1 VPSRTT
7 EPDSALTGREAFAA
21 PGGLLHDP
29 GVVLMF
35 RCMSVAVLS
44 LLSMLT
50 FVLVV
55 FRAIVPLSDPDTWW
69 HLAIGQR
76 FLQGTSIRHPGP
88 LSYFGTE
95 DWRPRDWLTQVVA
108 ARFEG
113 WFGLSGVAWLYGFG
127 LVVFAVVVFRLCR
140 ARTSFASATVATAI
154 CVMASMTSL
163 TPRPQLVSFILLAVT
178 VGALLNTATDLK
190 PRWWLALLTAGWAC
204 AHGMWFLGPLL
215 QGVVLVGLLLDR
227 RVARAQAAR
236 LSGVILASLAA
247 VAVTPNGL
255 YLLQKPLGTSLAI
268 ADYIQEYMPPT
279 VASLYY
285 ALTLAM
291 LGLTV
296 LTWARA
302 SRPEWV
308 HVALLVVAAGFA
320 VQMQRTTTIGAVIV
334 TPLFAQAV
342 GTWLKRVD
350 LTVPRLLERALV
362 YGGAVVALVAIG
374 LTVPSTADDPSSKLP
389 VAFDAQ
395 LDQIPASAV
404 LFNELGDG
412 GFLTWRHPGLR
423 IVEDGLSDQY
433 ATDWHIDYFEAGELK
448 PGWQEFL
455 RRTGAT
461 YALLGQDHSLTQAL
475 ELDGWTVTAQDGK
488 KVLLHAPDSSSHR
501 VG

>member
-7 EPDSALTGREAFAA
+7 EPDAALAAQDTSAPE
-21 PGGLLHDP
+21 GGLLHDP
-29 GVVLMF
+29 GVVRMF
-35 RCMSVAVLS
+35 RWMSIGLLA
-44 LLSMLT
+44 LLSALT

-55 FRAIVPLSDPDTWW
+55 VRSVVPLSDPDTWW
-69 HLAIGQR
+69 HLAVGQK
-76 FLQGTSIRHPGP
+76 FLDGTSVRHPGP

-95 DWRPRDWLTQVVA
+95 DWRPRDWLTQIVA

-127 LVVFAVVVFRLCR
+127 LVVFAVVVYRVCR
-140 ARTSFASATVATAI
+140 ARTSFAAAIIATSI

-163 TPRPQLVSFILLAVT
+163 TPRPQLVSFILLAMT
-178 VGALLNTATDLK
+178 VGVLLDTATDGK
-190 PRWWLALLTAGWAC
+190 PRWWLAPLTGAWAC
-204 AHGMWFLGPLL
+204 AHGMWFLSPVL
-215 QGVVLVGLLLDR
+215 QGIVLVALMLDR
-227 RVARAQAAR
+227 RVDRARAAR
-236 LSGVILASLAA
+236 LSGVILASLAT

-279 VASLYY
+279 VGSLYY

-296 LTWARA
+296 LTWARGA
-302 SRPEWV
+302 RPDWV
-308 HVALLVVAAGFA
+308 HVALLVAAAGFA

-342 GTWLKRVD
+342 ETWLKRVE
-350 LTVPRLLERALV
+350 LSVPKILERALV
-362 YGGAVVALVAIG
+362 YGGGAVAVVAIA
-374 LTVPSTADDPSSKLP
+374 LTVPATADMPSSKLP

-395 LDQIPASAV
+395 LEQIPASAV
-404 LFNELGDG
+404 LYNELGDG
-412 GFLTWRHPGLR
+412 GFLIWRHPGLR

-433 ATDWHIDYFEAGELK
+433 ATDWHLDYFESGELK

-461 YALLGQDHSLTQAL
+461 YALLGKDHPLRQAL
-475 ELDGWTVTAQDGK
+475 ELSGWRVTAQDGK
-488 KVLLHAPDSSSHR
+488 EILLRAPDEQ
-501 VG
+501 